1 MTEHE
6 KHEKP
11 KEHVKHVAKH
21 LEHTKDIAK
30 HAVHHDSDDET
41 FTVKKTTLWQG
52 ISGVLVLL
60 LAISIFTG
68 GFGFGGDS
76 GKDNNAV
83 VEIGDSPVKGDDDA
97 PVTIIEFSDF
107 QCTFC
112 SVFYSQTLPQIEE
125 EYVNTGKVKFV
136 YKHFPLDNIH
146 PQATPAALAS
156 ECAQEQGKFWE
167 FHNTIFE
174 NQQSLSDASYKQWAV
189 DLSLDTEK
197 FNDCYDTQKY
207 LSDVRDD
214 LQKGSAA
221 GIRGTPGFLLNGQL
235 ISGAKPFAV
244 FEQAIEAELA
254 G

>member
-1 MTEHE
+1 
-6 KHEKP
+6 
-11 KEHVKHVAKH
+11 
-21 LEHTKDIAK
+21 
-30 HAVHHDSDDET
+30 
-41 FTVKKTTLWQG
+41 
-52 ISGVLVLL
+52 
-60 LAISIFTG
+60 
-68 GFGFGGDS
+68 
-76 GKDNNAV
+76 
-83 VEIGDSPVKGDDDA
+83 
-97 PVTIIEFSDF
+97 
-107 QCTFC
+107 
-112 SVFYSQTLPQIEE
+112 TLPQIEE